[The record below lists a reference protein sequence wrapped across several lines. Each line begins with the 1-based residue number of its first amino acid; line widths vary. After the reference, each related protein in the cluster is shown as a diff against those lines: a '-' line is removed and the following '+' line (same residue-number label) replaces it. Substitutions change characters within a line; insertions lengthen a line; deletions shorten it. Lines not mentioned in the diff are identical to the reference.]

1 MTDEHRTWMRQGE
14 AFWRAHHEAWKRS
27 DLNQRQYCGVHGLPQ
42 KAFENWR
49 QKFRAEPQPSERR
62 LLYRR
67 RPLSPPGSPPA
78 SPPLSPVT
86 YPSSRSERPIVP
98 RPREGHRRR
107 FSEADKQWILDEVA
121 QPGASAAAVAR
132 RYGIA
137 QRVLRRWKQEL
148 ATVPTFVTMKIT
160 DASVA
165 RDEERAR
172 DDDIASSGREGAPG
186 AGRAAAGSVLRP
198 SVRVPG
204 PHQG

>member
-67 RPLSPPGSPPA
+67 RPLSPPVSPPA

-107 FSEADKQWILDEVA
+107 FTEADRHWILDEVA
-121 QPGASAAAVAR
+121 RPGASAAEVAR

-137 QRVLRRWKQEL
+137 PRVLRRWKQEL
-148 ATVPTFVTMKIT
+148 VTVPTFVTVKIT
-160 DASVA
+160 DENVA
-165 RDEERAR
+165 GDGERA
-172 DDDIASSGREGAPG
+172 S
-186 AGRAAAGSVLRP
+186 
-198 SVRVPG
+198 
-204 PHQG
+204 

>member
-67 RPLSPPGSPPA
+67 RPLSPPVSPPA

-107 FSEADKQWILDEVA
+107 FTEADRQWILEEVA
-121 QPGASAAAVAR
+121 RPGGER
-132 RYGIA
+132 RRG
-137 QRVLRRWKQEL
+137 
-148 ATVPTFVTMKIT
+148 
-160 DASVA
+160 
-165 RDEERAR
+165 
-172 DDDIASSGREGAPG
+172 GAPLWHRSTSSPSLEAG
-186 AGRAAAGSVLRP
+186 AGDCAD
-198 SVRVPG
+198 VRHG
-204 PHQG
+204 EDYRRKC